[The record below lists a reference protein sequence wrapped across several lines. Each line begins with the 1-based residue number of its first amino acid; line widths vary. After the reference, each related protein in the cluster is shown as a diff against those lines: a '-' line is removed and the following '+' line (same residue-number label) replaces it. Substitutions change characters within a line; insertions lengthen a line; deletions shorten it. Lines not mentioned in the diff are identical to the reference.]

1 MSNSAVV
8 LMELK
13 VETLVFRRIPYG
25 RLIVQAKRKG
35 LSMRVRDRIML
46 AGVVE
51 VIFWDTKGISGM
63 RTFW

>member
-1 MSNSAVV
+1 
-8 LMELK
+8 MELK

-51 VIFWDTKGISGM
+51 VIF
-63 RTFW
+63 RTRKEYPE

>member
-25 RLIVQAKRKG
+25 RLIVQVKRKG
-35 LSMRVRDRIML
+35 LSMHVRDMIML

>member
-1 MSNSAVV
+1 LSNSAVV

-25 RLIVQAKRKG
+25 RLIVQAKQKG

-51 VIFWDTKGISGM
+51 VIF
-63 RTFW
+63 

>member
-25 RLIVQAKRKG
+25 RLIVQVKRKG
-35 LSMRVRDRIML
+35 LSMHVRDMIML

-51 VIFWDTKGISGM
+51 VIF
-63 RTFW
+63 

>member
-51 VIFWDTKGISGM
+51 VIF
-63 RTFW
+63 